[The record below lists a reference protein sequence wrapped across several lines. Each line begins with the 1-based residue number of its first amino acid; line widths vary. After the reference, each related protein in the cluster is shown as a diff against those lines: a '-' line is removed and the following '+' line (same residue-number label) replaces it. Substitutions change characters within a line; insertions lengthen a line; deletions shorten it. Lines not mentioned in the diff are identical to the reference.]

1 MSYFKTYEALSASA
15 GSGKTFALTI
25 RYLVLI
31 FKGVMPNKILAL
43 TFTRKAAA
51 EMENRI
57 IETFLGLK
65 KYSPNT
71 PNKERKFEAEKE
83 ELLNMLNLS
92 EDELIK
98 KRDDLK
104 ERLLNSD
111 IKISTFDSFFS
122 TILKSFALNFG
133 INPNYEIENNDASL
147 RQIIDKEFIKK
158 IAKNQIFLDEISSFI
173 VNTKSSSYDFLNSLN
188 ELSSEI
194 GKVKIDGLD
203 TANENLE
210 NLKKN
215 INKKIDDGLNP
226 TKSQIIKYCDDII
239 SNSSPKSSTKTALKE
254 HSSTINQAQNLK
266 NQINKSIYEIIKNDL
281 IRRETLNYRTYSKI
295 YTEHLGALWDDLRKS
310 LKEFLNEL
318 EKYKITVFFK
328 ILNLYLQ
335 VKDDINVRLNKLSF
349 NDLSTKIYEL
359 ISQKDILNMIYF
371 RLDAR
376 VEHILIDEFQDTNV
390 MQYQI
395 LFPLIEEIVSG
406 LGQSG
411 IGSFFYVGDI
421 KQSIYRFRGG
431 KKELFEKLMSDFK
444 QIERSELDRNYRSEK
459 ALVKFVNS
467 IFKKPFDGV
476 LGYKDQ
482 IPSKNYNKEERKN
495 IKILKPKNFD
505 YFDVEDDDYGYI
517 KVLSSDD
524 LLESAVSEVKNLLN
538 KGVKEENIA
547 ILCWKNDNIDVLK
560 SLLKQEKIEANG
572 IGSQNLFSIP
582 KIRAILEY
590 AKFCITNEEIYKFN
604 AEELL
609 GIEVKKLNLNLQK
622 STTQNI
628 LYLLKKL
635 GINADNANILY
646 FIEESKNYE
655 NIIEFAFNKDKKNIS
670 SSDSFGVNLLTVFS
684 SKGLQFNHVILC
696 DKFQKNRN
704 DISNFIKEYDV
715 ENSKWQIKYRV
726 KNREYLDE
734 DYKNFVQK
742 SKNLDKEE
750 DLNKLYVAF
759 TRAKNSFILV
769 KSNNL
774 NSYFGD
780 EKLLDIKDFEFGEVM
795 DYELSKNKDAKKE
808 KKSINLAKIK
818 PQKVVTRKKETI
830 PNIHSIKFGLA
841 FHYALEMSDFNIE
854 NIDIALIKSKNKFSK
869 YLKESDFEDIKNR
882 LKNLFLEKNF
892 ADIIKD
898 AEILKEQPFK
908 VKGEIKQIDLLAIK
922 NSEIYIVD
930 YKSAT
935 GFEDENKLQIL
946 GYKEAISN
954 IYKNKNVKAFI
965 FYILKDKISFL
976 EV

>member
-1 MSYFKTYEALSASA
+1 MSDFKTYEALSASA

-31 FKGVMPNKILAL
+31 FKGIMPNKILAL

-71 PNKERKFEAEKE
+71 PSKERKFEAEKE
-83 ELLNMLNLS
+83 ELLNILNLS

-133 INPNYEIENNDASL
+133 INPNYEIEKNDDSL

-173 VNTKSSSYDFLNSLN
+173 VNTKSSSYVFLNSLN

-194 GKVKIDGLD
+194 AKVKIDGLD

-215 INKKIDDGLNP
+215 INKKIVEFDHA
-226 TKSQIIKYCDDII
+226 KSQIIKYCNDII
-239 SNSSPKSSTKTALKE
+239 NNASPKGTTKTALKE
-254 HSSTINQAQNLK
+254 YNSTINQAKKLK
-266 NQINKSIYEIIKNDL
+266 NQINDIYEVIKSNL
-281 IRRETLNYRTYSKI
+281 IQKETLNYSTYSKI
-295 YTEHLGALWDDLRKS
+295 YTEHLGALWDDLRKN

-444 QIERSELDRNYRSEK
+444 QIKKSELDRNYRSEK

-467 IFKKPFDGV
+467 IFKKPFDEV

-482 IPSKNYNKEERKN
+482 IPSKSYNKEERKN
-495 IKILKPKNFD
+495 IKILKPENFD
-505 YFDVEDDDYGYI
+505 IFDVENDDYGYI
-517 KVLSSDD
+517 KALSSNDV
-524 LLESAVSEVKNLLN
+524 LESAVSEVKNLLN

-547 ILCWKNDNIDVLK
+547 ILCWKNDNIDTLK

-572 IGSQNLFSIP
+572 IGNQNLFSIP

-604 AEELL
+604 TEELL

-622 STTQNI
+622 STTQHI

-635 GINADNANILY
+635 GINADNVNILH

-655 NIIEFAFNKDKKNIS
+655 NIIEFAFNKDEKNIS
-670 SSDSFGVNLLTVFS
+670 SSDSFGVNLLTVFK

-696 DKFQKNRN
+696 DKFQKDRN

-715 ENSKWQIKYRV
+715 KNSKWQIKYRV

-734 DYKNFVQK
+734 DYKNFVET

-759 TRAKNSFILV
+759 TRAKNSFILI
-769 KSNNL
+769 KSNNS

-780 EKLLDIKDFEFGEVM
+780 NKLLDIKDFEFGEVM
-795 DYELSKNKDAKKE
+795 DYELDKNKDAKKE
-808 KKSINLAKIK
+808 EKSINLVKIK
-818 PQKVVTRKKETI
+818 PQKVVAIKKETI
-830 PNIHSIKFGLA
+830 PNIHSVKFGLA
-841 FHYALEMSDFNIE
+841 FHYALEMSDFNIK
-854 NIDIALIKSKNKFSK
+854 NLDIALTKSKNKFAK
-869 YLKESDFEDIKNR
+869 YLKENDFEDIKNR
-882 LKNLFLEKNF
+882 LKKLFLEKNF
-892 ADIIKD
+892 INIVKD

-908 VKGEIKQIDLLAIK
+908 TRGEIKQIDLLAIK

-930 YKSAT
+930 YKSAV
-935 GFEDENKLQIL
+935 GFEEENKIQVLE
-946 GYKEAISN
+946 YKEIVSN
-954 IYKNKNVKAFI
+954 FYKNKNVKAFI
-965 FYILKDKISFL
+965 FYILKDKISLL

>member
-1 MSYFKTYEALSASA
+1 MSDFKTYEALSASA

-31 FKGVMPNKILAL
+31 FKGIMPNKILAL

-71 PNKERKFEAEKE
+71 PSKERKFEAEKE
-83 ELLNMLNLS
+83 ELLNILNLS

-133 INPNYEIENNDASL
+133 INPNYEIEKNDDSL

-173 VNTKSSSYDFLNSLN
+173 VNTKSSSYVFLNSLN

-194 GKVKIDGLD
+194 AKVKIDGLD

-215 INKKIDDGLNP
+215 INKKIVEFDHA
-226 TKSQIIKYCDDII
+226 KSQIIKYCNDII
-239 SNSSPKSSTKTALKE
+239 NNASPKGTTKTALKE
-254 HSSTINQAQNLK
+254 YNSTINQAKKLK
-266 NQINKSIYEIIKNDL
+266 NQINDIYEVIKSNL
-281 IRRETLNYRTYSKI
+281 IQKETLNYSTYSKI
-295 YTEHLGALWDDLRKS
+295 YTEHLGALWDDLRKN

-444 QIERSELDRNYRSEK
+444 QIKKSELDRNYRSEK

-467 IFKKPFDGV
+467 IFKKPFDEV

-482 IPSKNYNKEERKN
+482 IPSKSYNKEERKN
-495 IKILKPKNFD
+495 IKILKPENFD
-505 YFDVEDDDYGYI
+505 IFDVENDDYGYI
-517 KVLSSDD
+517 KALSSNDV
-524 LLESAVSEVKNLLN
+524 LESAVSEVKNLLN

-547 ILCWKNDNIDVLK
+547 ILCWKNDNIDTLK

-572 IGSQNLFSIP
+572 IGNQNLFSIP

-604 AEELL
+604 TEELL

-622 STTQNI
+622 STTQHI

-635 GINADNANILY
+635 GINADNANILH

-655 NIIEFAFNKDKKNIS
+655 NIIEFAFNKDEKNIS
-670 SSDSFGVNLLTVFS
+670 SSDSFGVNLLTVFK

-696 DKFQKNRN
+696 DKFQKDRN

-715 ENSKWQIKYRV
+715 KNSKWQIKYRV

-734 DYKNFVQK
+734 DYKNFVET

-759 TRAKNSFILV
+759 TRAKNSFILI
-769 KSNNL
+769 KSNNS

-780 EKLLDIKDFEFGEVM
+780 NKLLDIKDFEFGEVM
-795 DYELSKNKDAKKE
+795 DYELDKNKDAKKE
-808 KKSINLAKIK
+808 EKSINLVKIK
-818 PQKVVTRKKETI
+818 PQKVVAIKKETI
-830 PNIHSIKFGLA
+830 PNIHSVKFGLA
-841 FHYALEMSDFNIE
+841 FHYALEMSDFNIK
-854 NIDIALIKSKNKFSK
+854 NLDIALTKSKNKFAK
-869 YLKESDFEDIKNR
+869 YLKENDFEDIKNR
-882 LKNLFLEKNF
+882 LKKLFLEKNF
-892 ADIIKD
+892 INIVKD

-908 VKGEIKQIDLLAIK
+908 TRGEIKQIDLLAIK

-930 YKSAT
+930 YKSAV
-935 GFEDENKLQIL
+935 GFEEENKIQVLE
-946 GYKEAISN
+946 YKEIVSN
-954 IYKNKNVKAFI
+954 FYKNKNVKAFI
-965 FYILKDKISFL
+965 FYILKDKISLL

>member
-1 MSYFKTYEALSASA
+1 MSDFKTYEALSASA
-15 GSGKTFALTI
+15 GSGKTFALSI

-71 PNKERKFEAEKE
+71 PSKERKFEAEKE
-83 ELLNMLNLS
+83 ELLNILNLS

-210 NLKKN
+210 NLKEN
-215 INKKIDDGLNP
+215 INKKIDDFKHI
-226 TKSQIIKYCDDII
+226 KSQIKKYCDDII
-239 SNSSPKSSTKTALKE
+239 NNASPKGSTKTALKE
-254 HSSTINQAQNLK
+254 HNSTINQAQNLK
-266 NQINKSIYEIIKNDL
+266 NQINKPIYEVVKNDL

-295 YTEHLGALWDDLRKS
+295 YTEHLGVLWDDLRKS

-444 QIERSELDRNYRSEK
+444 QIKKSELDRNYRSEK

-467 IFKKPFDGV
+467 IFKKPFDEV

-482 IPSKNYNKEERKN
+482 IPSKSYNKEERKN
-495 IKILKPKNFD
+495 IKILKPENFD
-505 YFDVEDDDYGYI
+505 IFDVENDDYGYI

-524 LLESAVSEVKNLLN
+524 VLESAVSEVKNLLN

-547 ILCWKNDNIDVLK
+547 ILCWKNDNIDTLK

-572 IGSQNLFSIP
+572 IGNQNLFSIP

-604 AEELL
+604 TEELL

-635 GINADNANILY
+635 GINADNANILH

-655 NIIEFAFNKDKKNIS
+655 NIIEFAFNKDEKNIS
-670 SSDSFGVNLLTVFS
+670 SSDSFGVNLLTVFK

-696 DKFQKNRN
+696 DKFQKDRN

-734 DYKNFVQK
+734 DYKNFIQK

-759 TRAKNSFILV
+759 TRAKNSFILI
-769 KSNNL
+769 KSNNS

-780 EKLLDIKDFEFGEVM
+780 NKLLDIKDFEFGEVM
-795 DYELSKNKDAKKE
+795 DYELDKNKDAKKE
-808 KKSINLAKIK
+808 EKSINLVKIK
-818 PQKVVTRKKETI
+818 PQKVVAIKKETI
-830 PNIHSIKFGLA
+830 PNIHSVKFGLA
-841 FHYALEMSDFNIE
+841 FHYALEMSDFNIK
-854 NIDIALIKSKNKFSK
+854 NLDIALTKSKNKFAK
-869 YLKESDFEDIKNR
+869 YLKENDFEDIKNR
-882 LKNLFLEKNF
+882 LKKLFLEKNF
-892 ADIIKD
+892 INIVKD

-908 VKGEIKQIDLLAIK
+908 TRGEIKQIDLLAIK

-930 YKSAT
+930 YKSAV
-935 GFEDENKLQIL
+935 GFEEENKIQVLE
-946 GYKEAISN
+946 YKEIVSN
-954 IYKNKNVKAFI
+954 FYKNKNVKAFI
-965 FYILKDKISFL
+965 FYILKDKISLL

>member
-1 MSYFKTYEALSASA
+1 MSDFKIYEALSASA

-71 PNKERKFEAEKE
+71 PSKERKFEAEKE
-83 ELLNMLNLS
+83 ELLNILNLS

-173 VNTKSSSYDFLNSLN
+173 VNTKSSSYVFLNSLN

-215 INKKIDDGLNP
+215 INEKEVEFKRI
-226 TKSQIIKYCDDII
+226 KSQITKYCDDII
-239 SNSSPKSSTKTALKE
+239 NNASPKGSTKTALKE
-254 HSSTINQAQNLK
+254 HNSTINQAKKLK
-266 NQINKSIYEIIKNDL
+266 NQINNIYEVIGSNL
-281 IRRETLNYRTYSKI
+281 IQKETLNYSTYSKI
-295 YTEHLGALWDDLRKS
+295 YTEHLGALWDDLRKN

-335 VKDDINVRLNKLSF
+335 VKDDINVKLNKLSF

-411 IGSFFYVGDI
+411 IGSFFYVGDM

-444 QIERSELDRNYRSEK
+444 QIKKSELDRNYRSEK

-467 IFKKPFDGV
+467 IFKKPFDEV

-482 IPSKNYNKEERKN
+482 IPTKNYNKEERKN
-495 IKILKPKNFD
+495 IKILKPENFD

-524 LLESAVSEVKNLLN
+524 VLESAVSEVKNLLN
-538 KGVKEENIA
+538 RGVKEENIA
-547 ILCWKNDNIDVLK
+547 ILCWKNDNIDTLK
-560 SLLKQEKIEANG
+560 SLLKQEKIEVNG
-572 IGSQNLFSIP
+572 IGNQNLFSIP

-604 AEELL
+604 TEELL

-622 STTQNI
+622 PTTQNI

-655 NIIEFAFNKDKKNIS
+655 NIIEFTFNKDKKNIS

-696 DKFQKNRN
+696 DKFQQNQN
-704 DISNFIKEYDV
+704 DRSNFIKEYDV
-715 ENSKWQIKYRV
+715 KTSKWQIKYKV

-734 DYKNFVQK
+734 DYKNFAQK

-759 TRAKNSFILV
+759 TRAKNSFILI
-769 KSNNL
+769 KSNNS

-780 EKLLDIKDFEFGEVM
+780 NKLLDIKDFEFGEVM
-795 DYELSKNKDAKKE
+795 DYELDKNKDAKKE
-808 KKSINLAKIK
+808 NKSINLAKIK
-818 PQKVVTRKKETI
+818 PQKVVARKKETI
-830 PNIHSIKFGLA
+830 PNIHSVKFGLA
-841 FHYALEMSDFNIE
+841 FHYALEMSDFDIE
-854 NIDIALIKSKNKFSK
+854 NIDIALIKSKNKFAK
-869 YLKESDFEDIKNR
+869 YLKENDFEDIENR

-892 ADIIKD
+892 IDIIKD

-935 GFEDENKLQIL
+935 GFEEENKAQIL
-946 GYKEAISN
+946 GYKEIISN
-954 IYKNKNVKAFI
+954 IYKDKNVKAFI

>member
-1 MSYFKTYEALSASA
+1 MSDFKTYEALSASA

-65 KYSPNT
+65 KYSPNV
-71 PNKERKFEAEKE
+71 PSKERKFEAEKG
-83 ELLNMLNLS
+83 ELLNILNLS

-104 ERLLNSD
+104 ERFLNSD

-133 INPNYEIENNDASL
+133 INPNYEIENNDDGL

-158 IAKNQIFLDEISSFI
+158 ISKNQIFLDEISSFI
-173 VNTKSSSYDFLNSLN
+173 VNTKSNSYDFLNSLN

-210 NLKKN
+210 NLKEN
-215 INKKIDDGLNP
+215 IKTKIDDFNSIKL
-226 TKSQIIKYCDDII
+226 QIAKYCDDII
-239 SNSSPKSSTKTALKE
+239 KNTSPKGSTKTALKE

-266 NQINKSIYEIIKNDL
+266 NKTDGFIYDVIKNDL
-281 IRRETLNYRTYSKI
+281 IKKETLNYRNYSKI

-444 QIERSELDRNYRSEK
+444 QIKKSELDRNYRSEK

-467 IFKKPFDGV
+467 IFKKPFDEI

-495 IKILKPKNFD
+495 IKILKPENFD
-505 YFDVEDDDYGYI
+505 YFDVENDDYGYI

-524 LLESAVSEVKNLLN
+524 VLESAVSEVKSLLN

-547 ILCWKNDNIDVLK
+547 ILCWKNDNIDTLK

-572 IGSQNLFSIP
+572 IGNQNLFSIP

-604 AEELL
+604 TEELL

-635 GINADNANILY
+635 GINADNANILH

-655 NIIEFAFNKDKKNIS
+655 NIIEFAFNKDEKNIS
-670 SSDSFGVNLLTVFS
+670 SSDSFGVNLLTVFK

-696 DKFQKNRN
+696 DKFQKDLN

-715 ENSKWQIKYRV
+715 KTSKWQIKYKV

-734 DYKNFVQK
+734 DYKNFIQK

-769 KSNNL
+769 KSNNA

-780 EKLLDIKDFEFGEVM
+780 DKLLDIKDFEFGEVM
-795 DYELSKNKDAKKE
+795 DYELDKNKDVKKE

-818 PQKVVTRKKETI
+818 PQKVVVIKKATT
-830 PNIHSIKFGLA
+830 PNIHSVKFGLA
-841 FHYALEMSDFNIE
+841 FHYTLEMSDFNIK
-854 NIDIALIKSKNKFSK
+854 NIDIALTKSKNKFAK
-869 YLKESDFEDIKNR
+869 YLKEDDFDDIKNR
-882 LKNLFLEKNF
+882 LKNLFLEKKF

-908 VKGEIKQIDLLAIK
+908 TRGEIKQIDLLAIK

-930 YKSAT
+930 YKSAV
-935 GFEDENKLQIL
+935 GFEEENKIQVLE
-946 GYKEAISN
+946 YKEIVSN
-954 IYKNKNVKAFI
+954 FYKNKNVKAFI
-965 FYILKDKISFL
+965 FYILKDKISLL

>member
-1 MSYFKTYEALSASA
+1 MSDFKTYEALSASA

-71 PNKERKFEAEKE
+71 PNKKFEAEKE
-83 ELLNMLNLS
+83 ELLNILNLS

-215 INKKIDDGLNP
+215 INKKIVEFDHA
-226 TKSQIIKYCDDII
+226 KSQITKYCDDII
-239 SNSSPKSSTKTALKE
+239 NNASPKSSTKTALKE
-254 HSSTINQAQNLK
+254 HNSTINQAQNLK
-266 NQINKSIYEIIKNDL
+266 NQINKPIYEVVKNDL

-295 YTEHLGALWDDLRKS
+295 YTEHLGVLWDDLRKS

-444 QIERSELDRNYRSEK
+444 QIKKSELDRNYRSEK

-467 IFKKPFDGV
+467 IFKKPFDEV

-482 IPSKNYNKEERKN
+482 IPFKSCNKEERKN
-495 IKILKPKNFD
+495 IKILKPENFD
-505 YFDVEDDDYGYI
+505 YFDVENDDYGYI

-524 LLESAVSEVKNLLN
+524 VLESAVSEVKNLLN

-547 ILCWKNDNIDVLK
+547 ILCWKNDNIDTLK

-572 IGSQNLFSIP
+572 IGNQNLFSIP

-604 AEELL
+604 TEELL

-635 GINADNANILY
+635 GINADNANILH

-655 NIIEFAFNKDKKNIS
+655 NIIEFAFNKDEKNIS
-670 SSDSFGVNLLTVFS
+670 SNDSFGVNLLTVFK

-696 DKFQKNRN
+696 DKFQKDRN

-715 ENSKWQIKYRV
+715 KNSKWQIKYKV

-759 TRAKNSFILV
+759 TRAKNSFILI
-769 KSNNL
+769 KSNNS

-780 EKLLDIKDFEFGEVM
+780 DKLLDIKDFEFGEVM
-795 DYELSKNKDAKKE
+795 DYELDKNKDAKKE
-808 KKSINLAKIK
+808 NKSINLAKIK

-830 PNIHSIKFGLA
+830 PNIHSVKFGLA
-841 FHYALEMSDFNIE
+841 FHYALEMSDFDIE
-854 NIDIALIKSKNKFSK
+854 NIDIALIKSKNKFAK
-869 YLKESDFEDIKNR
+869 YLEESDFDDIKNR

-898 AEILKEQPFK
+898 AEVLKEQPFK

-935 GFEDENKLQIL
+935 GFEEENKAQIL
-946 GYKEAISN
+946 GYKEIISN

>member
-1 MSYFKTYEALSASA
+1 MSDFKTYEALSASA

-71 PNKERKFEAEKE
+71 PSKERKFEAEKE
-83 ELLNMLNLS
+83 ELLNILNLS

-133 INPNYEIENNDASL
+133 INPNYEIEKNDDSL

-158 IAKNQIFLDEISSFI
+158 IAKNQIFIDEISSFI
-173 VNTKSSSYDFLNSLN
+173 VNTKSSSYVFLNSLN

-215 INKKIDDGLNP
+215 INEKEVEFKRI
-226 TKSQIIKYCDDII
+226 KSQITEYCDDII
-239 SNSSPKSSTKTALKE
+239 NNASPKGSTKTALKE
-254 HSSTINQAQNLK
+254 HNSTINQAKKLK
-266 NQINKSIYEIIKNDL
+266 NQINNIYEVIGSNL
-281 IRRETLNYRTYSKI
+281 IQKETLNYSTYSKI
-295 YTEHLGALWDDLRKS
+295 YTEHLGALWDDLRKN

-335 VKDDINVRLNKLSF
+335 VKDDINVKLNKLSF

-444 QIERSELDRNYRSEK
+444 QIKKSELNRNYRSEK

-467 IFKKPFDGV
+467 IFKKPFDEI

-495 IKILKPKNFD
+495 IKILKPENFD
-505 YFDVEDDDYGYI
+505 YFDVENDDYGYI

-524 LLESAVSEVKNLLN
+524 VLESAVSEVKNLLN

-547 ILCWKNDNIDVLK
+547 ILCWKNDNIDTLK

-572 IGSQNLFSIP
+572 IGNQNLFSIP

-604 AEELL
+604 TEELL

-628 LYLLKKL
+628 LYLLKNL

-646 FIEESKNYE
+646 SIEESKNYE

-696 DKFQKNRN
+696 DKFQQNQN
-704 DISNFIKEYDV
+704 DRSNFIKEYDV
-715 ENSKWQIKYRV
+715 KTSKWQIKYKV
-726 KNREYLDE
+726 KNRGYLDE

-742 SKNLDKEE
+742 SKNLDQEE

-759 TRAKNSFILV
+759 TRAKNSFILI
-769 KSNNL
+769 KSNNS

-780 EKLLDIKDFEFGEVM
+780 NKLLDIKDFEFGEVM
-795 DYELSKNKDAKKE
+795 DYELDKNKDAKKE
-808 KKSINLAKIK
+808 NKSINLAKIK
-818 PQKVVTRKKETI
+818 PQKVVARKKETI
-830 PNIHSIKFGLA
+830 PNIHSVKFGLA
-841 FHYALEMSDFNIE
+841 FHYALEMSDFNVK
-854 NIDIALIKSKNKFSK
+854 NIDIALIKSKNKFAK
-869 YLKESDFEDIKNR
+869 YLKENDFDDIKNR

-935 GFEDENKLQIL
+935 GFEEENKAQIL
-946 GYKEAISN
+946 GYKEIISN

>member
-1 MSYFKTYEALSASA
+1 MSDFKTYEALSASA

-266 NQINKSIYEIIKNDL
+266 NQINKSIYKIIKNDL

-467 IFKKPFDGV
+467 IFKKPFDEI

-495 IKILKPKNFD
+495 IKILKPENFD
-505 YFDVEDDDYGYI
+505 YFDVENDDYGYI

-524 LLESAVSEVKNLLN
+524 VLESAVSEVKNLLN

-547 ILCWKNDNIDVLK
+547 ILCWKNDNIDTLK
-560 SLLKQEKIEANG
+560 SLLKQEKIEVNG
-572 IGSQNLFSIP
+572 IGNQNLFSIP

-604 AEELL
+604 TEELL

-628 LYLLKKL
+628 LYLLKNL

-696 DKFQKNRN
+696 DKFQQNQN
-704 DISNFIKEYDV
+704 DRSNFIKEYDV
-715 ENSKWQIKYRV
+715 KTSKWQIKYKV

-734 DYKNFVQK
+734 DYKNFIQK
-742 SKNLDKEE
+742 SKNLYKEE

-759 TRAKNSFILV
+759 TRAKNSFILI
-769 KSNNL
+769 KSNNS

-780 EKLLDIKDFEFGEVM
+780 NKLLDIKDFEFGEVM
-795 DYELSKNKDAKKE
+795 DYELDKNKDAKKE

-818 PQKVVTRKKETI
+818 PQKVVARKKETI
-830 PNIHSIKFGLA
+830 PNIHSVKFGLA
-841 FHYALEMSDFNIE
+841 FHYALEMSDFDIE
-854 NIDIALIKSKNKFSK
+854 NIDIALTKSKNKFAK
-869 YLKESDFEDIKNR
+869 YLKEDDFDDIKNR
-882 LKNLFLEKNF
+882 LKNLFLEKKF
-892 ADIIKD
+892 VDIIKD

-930 YKSAT
+930 YKSAV
-935 GFEDENKLQIL
+935 GFEEENKIQVLE
-946 GYKEAISN
+946 YKEIVSN
-954 IYKNKNVKAFI
+954 FYKNKNVKAFI
-965 FYILKDKISFL
+965 FYILKDKISLL

>member
-1 MSYFKTYEALSASA
+1 MSDFKTYEALSASA

-71 PNKERKFEAEKE
+71 TSKERKFEAEKE
-83 ELLNMLNLS
+83 ELLNILNLS

-215 INKKIDDGLNP
+215 INKKINEFDR

-239 SNSSPKSSTKTALKE
+239 NNASPKGATKTALKE

-266 NQINKSIYEIIKNDL
+266 NQFNKSIYEVVKNDL

-295 YTEHLGALWDDLRKS
+295 YTEHLGVLWDDFRKS

-444 QIERSELDRNYRSEK
+444 QIKKSELDRNYRSEK

-467 IFKKPFDGV
+467 IFKKPFNEV

-495 IKILKPKNFD
+495 IKILKPENFD
-505 YFDVEDDDYGYI
+505 YFDVENDDYGYI

-524 LLESAVSEVKNLLN
+524 VLESAVSEVKNLLN

-547 ILCWKNDNIDVLK
+547 ILCWKNDNIDTLK

-572 IGSQNLFSIP
+572 IGNQNLFSIS

-635 GINADNANILY
+635 GINADNENILY

-655 NIIEFAFNKDKKNIS
+655 NIIEFAFNKDERNIS

-715 ENSKWQIKYRV
+715 KNSKWQIKYRV

-759 TRAKNSFILV
+759 TRAKNSFILI
-769 KSNNL
+769 KSNNS

-780 EKLLDIKDFEFGEVM
+780 EKLLDIKDFEFGEVII
-795 DYELSKNKDAKKE
+795 DDESDKNKIAKKE

-818 PQKVVTRKKETI
+818 PQKVVARKKGTI

-841 FHYALEMSDFNIE
+841 FHYALEMSDFNIK

-930 YKSAT
+930 YKSAV
-935 GFEDENKLQIL
+935 GFEEENKIQVLE
-946 GYKEAISN
+946 YKEIVSN
-954 IYKNKNVKAFI
+954 FYKNKNVKAFI
-965 FYILKDKISFL
+965 FYILKDKISLL

>member
-1 MSYFKTYEALSASA
+1 MSDFKTYEALSASA

-71 PNKERKFEAEKE
+71 PSKERKFEAEKE
-83 ELLNMLNLS
+83 ELLNILNLS

-133 INPNYEIENNDASL
+133 INPNYEIEKNDASL
-147 RQIIDKEFIKK
+147 RQIVDKEFIKK

-173 VNTKSSSYDFLNSLN
+173 VNTKSSSYVFLNSLN

-215 INKKIDDGLNP
+215 INEKEVEFNRI
-226 TKSQIIKYCDDII
+226 KSQITKYCDDII
-239 SNSSPKSSTKTALKE
+239 NNASPKGSTKTALKE
-254 HSSTINQAQNLK
+254 YNSTINQAKKLK
-266 NQINKSIYEIIKNDL
+266 NQINDIYEVIGSNL
-281 IRRETLNYRTYSKI
+281 IQKETLNYSTYSKI
-295 YTEHLGALWDDLRKS
+295 YTEDLGGLWDDLRKS

-444 QIERSELDRNYRSEK
+444 QIKKSELDRNYRSEK

-467 IFKKPFDGV
+467 IFKKPFDEI

-495 IKILKPKNFD
+495 IKILKPENFD
-505 YFDVEDDDYGYI
+505 YFDVENDDYGYI

-524 LLESAVSEVKNLLN
+524 VLESAVSEVKNLLN

-547 ILCWKNDNIDVLK
+547 ILCWKNDNIDALK

-572 IGSQNLFSIP
+572 IGNQNLFSIP

-604 AEELL
+604 TEELL

-628 LYLLKKL
+628 LYLLKNL

-655 NIIEFAFNKDKKNIS
+655 NIIEFAFNKDEKNIS
-670 SSDSFGVNLLTVFS
+670 SSDSFGVNLLTVFK

-696 DKFQKNRN
+696 DKFQKDRN

-715 ENSKWQIKYRV
+715 KISKWQIKYKV

-734 DYKNFVQK
+734 DYKNFIQK

-759 TRAKNSFILV
+759 TRAKNSFILI
-769 KSNNL
+769 KSNNS

-780 EKLLDIKDFEFGEVM
+780 NKLLDIKDFEFGEVM
-795 DYELSKNKDAKKE
+795 DYELDKNKDAKKE
-808 KKSINLAKIK
+808 EKSINLVKIK
-818 PQKVVTRKKETI
+818 PQKVVAIKKETI
-830 PNIHSIKFGLA
+830 PNIHSVKFGLA

-854 NIDIALIKSKNKFSK
+854 NIDIALIKSKNKFAK

-946 GYKEAISN
+946 GYKEIISN

>member
-1 MSYFKTYEALSASA
+1 MSDFKTYEALSASA

-71 PNKERKFEAEKE
+71 PNKKFEAEKE
-83 ELLNMLNLS
+83 ELLNILNLS

-104 ERLLNSD
+104 ERLLSSD

-203 TANENLE
+203 TVNENLE

-215 INKKIDDGLNP
+215 INKKIVEFDH

-239 SNSSPKSSTKTALKE
+239 NNTSPKGSTKTALKE
-254 HSSTINQAQNLK
+254 HSSTINQAKKLK
-266 NQINKSIYEIIKNDL
+266 NQINNIYEVIGSNL
-281 IRRETLNYRTYSKI
+281 IQKETLNYRTYSKI

-335 VKDDINVRLNKLSF
+335 VKDDINVKLNKLSF

-444 QIERSELDRNYRSEK
+444 QIKKSELDRNYRSEK

-467 IFKKPFDGV
+467 IFKKPFDEV

-495 IKILKPKNFD
+495 IKILKPENFN
-505 YFDVEDDDYGYI
+505 YFDVENDDYGYI

-524 LLESAVSEVKNLLN
+524 VLESAVSEVKNLLK

-547 ILCWKNDNIDVLK
+547 VLCWKNDNIDVLK
-560 SLLKQEKIEANG
+560 SLLKQENIEANG

-635 GINADNANILY
+635 GINADNENILY

-655 NIIEFAFNKDKKNIS
+655 NIIEFAFNKDERNIS

-715 ENSKWQIKYRV
+715 KNSKWQIKYRV

-759 TRAKNSFILV
+759 TRAKNSFILI
-769 KSNNL
+769 KSNNS

-780 EKLLDIKDFEFGEVM
+780 EKLLDIKDFEFGEVI
-795 DYELSKNKDAKKE
+795 DYGLDKNKDDKKE

-818 PQKVVTRKKETI
+818 PQKVVARKKETI
-830 PNIHSIKFGLA
+830 PNIHSVKFGLA
-841 FHYALEMSDFNIE
+841 FHYALEMSDFNIK
-854 NIDIALIKSKNKFSK
+854 NIDIALTKSKNKFAK
-869 YLKESDFEDIKNR
+869 YLKEDDFDDIKNR
-882 LKNLFLEKNF
+882 LKNLFLEKKF
-892 ADIIKD
+892 VDIIKD

-922 NSEIYIVD
+922 NNEIYIVD
-930 YKSAT
+930 YKSAV
-935 GFEDENKLQIL
+935 GFEEENKIQVLE
-946 GYKEAISN
+946 YKEIVSN
-954 IYKNKNVKAFI
+954 FYKNKNVKAFI
-965 FYILKDKISFL
+965 FYILKDKISLL

>member
-1 MSYFKTYEALSASA
+1 MSDFKTYEALSASA

-266 NQINKSIYEIIKNDL
+266 NQINKSIYKIIKNDL

-818 PQKVVTRKKETI
+818 PQKVVARKKETI
-830 PNIHSIKFGLA
+830 PNIHSVKFGLA
-841 FHYALEMSDFNIE
+841 FHYALEMSDFNIK
-854 NIDIALIKSKNKFSK
+854 NIDIALTKSKNKFAK
-869 YLKESDFEDIKNR
+869 YLKENDFEDIKNR
-882 LKNLFLEKNF
+882 LKKLFLEKNF
-892 ADIIKD
+892 INIVKD

-908 VKGEIKQIDLLAIK
+908 TRGEIKQIDLLTIK

-930 YKSAT
+930 YKSAV
-935 GFEDENKLQIL
+935 GFEEENKIQVLE
-946 GYKEAISN
+946 YKEIVSN
-954 IYKNKNVKAFI
+954 FYKNKNVKAFI
-965 FYILKDKISFL
+965 FYILKDKISLL

>member
-1 MSYFKTYEALSASA
+1 MSDFKIYEALSASA

-71 PNKERKFEAEKE
+71 PSKERKFEAEKE
-83 ELLNMLNLS
+83 ELLNILNLS

-133 INPNYEIENNDASL
+133 INPNYEIEKNDDSL

-173 VNTKSSSYDFLNSLN
+173 VNTKSSSYVFLNSLN

-215 INKKIDDGLNP
+215 INEKEVEFKRI
-226 TKSQIIKYCDDII
+226 KSQITEYCDDII
-239 SNSSPKSSTKTALKE
+239 NNASPKGSTKTALKE
-254 HSSTINQAQNLK
+254 HSSTINQAKKLK
-266 NQINKSIYEIIKNDL
+266 NQINNIYEVIGSNL
-281 IRRETLNYRTYSKI
+281 IQKESLNYSTYSKI
-295 YTEHLGALWDDLRKS
+295 YTEHLGALWDDLRKN

-335 VKDDINVRLNKLSF
+335 VKDDTNVRLNKLSF

-444 QIERSELDRNYRSEK
+444 QIKKSELDRNYRSEK

-467 IFKKPFDGV
+467 IFKKPFDEV

-495 IKILKPKNFD
+495 IKILKPENFD
-505 YFDVEDDDYGYI
+505 YFDVENDDYGYI

-524 LLESAVSEVKNLLN
+524 VLESAVIEVKNLLN

-547 ILCWKNDNIDVLK
+547 ILCWKNDHINILK

-572 IGSQNLFSIP
+572 IGNQNLFSIP

-604 AEELL
+604 TEELL

-670 SSDSFGVNLLTVFS
+670 SSDNFGVNLLTVFK

-696 DKFQKNRN
+696 DKFQQNQN
-704 DISNFIKEYDV
+704 DRSNFIKEYDV
-715 ENSKWQIKYRV
+715 KTSKWQIKYKV

-759 TRAKNSFILV
+759 TRAKNSFILI
-769 KSNNL
+769 KSNNS

-780 EKLLDIKDFEFGEVM
+780 NKLLDIKDFEFGEVM
-795 DYELSKNKDAKKE
+795 DYELDKNKDAKKE

-818 PQKVVTRKKETI
+818 PQKVVARKKETI
-830 PNIHSIKFGLA
+830 PNIHSVKFGLA
-841 FHYALEMSDFNIE
+841 FHYALEMSDFDIE
-854 NIDIALIKSKNKFSK
+854 NIDIALTKSKNKFAK
-869 YLKESDFEDIKNR
+869 YLKEDDFDDIKNR
-882 LKNLFLEKNF
+882 LKNLFLEKKF
-892 ADIIKD
+892 VDIIKD

-930 YKSAT
+930 YKSAV
-935 GFEDENKLQIL
+935 GFEEENKIQVLE
-946 GYKEAISN
+946 YKEIVSN
-954 IYKNKNVKAFI
+954 FYKNKNVKAFI
-965 FYILKDKISFL
+965 FYILKDKISLL

>member
-1 MSYFKTYEALSASA
+1 MSDFKTYEALSASA

-71 PNKERKFEAEKE
+71 PSKERKFEAEKE
-83 ELLNMLNLS
+83 ELLNILNLS

-98 KRDDLK
+98 KRDHLK

-133 INPNYEIENNDASL
+133 INPNYEIEKNDDSL

-215 INKKIDDGLNP
+215 INKKIVEFDHA
-226 TKSQIIKYCDDII
+226 KSQIIKYCNDII
-239 SNSSPKSSTKTALKE
+239 NNTSPKGSTKTALKE

-266 NQINKSIYEIIKNDL
+266 NQINKSIYEVVKNDL

-295 YTEHLGALWDDLRKS
+295 YTDYLDVLWDDLRKS

-335 VKDDINVRLNKLSF
+335 VKDDINVKLNKLSF

-444 QIERSELDRNYRSEK
+444 QIKKSELDRNYRSEK

-467 IFKKPFDGV
+467 IFKKPFDEV

-482 IPSKNYNKEERKN
+482 IPSKSYNEEERKN
-495 IKILKPKNFD
+495 IKILKPENFD
-505 YFDVEDDDYGYI
+505 YFDVENDDYGYI

-524 LLESAVSEVKNLLN
+524 VLESAVSEVKNLLN

-547 ILCWKNDNIDVLK
+547 ILCWKNDNIDTLK
-560 SLLKQEKIEANG
+560 SLLKQEKIEVNG
-572 IGSQNLFSIP
+572 IGNQNLFSIP

-604 AEELL
+604 TEELL

-635 GINADNANILY
+635 GINADNANILH

-655 NIIEFAFNKDKKNIS
+655 NIIEFAFNKDEKNIS
-670 SSDSFGVNLLTVFS
+670 SSDSLGVNLLTVFK

-696 DKFQKNRN
+696 DKFQKDRN

-715 ENSKWQIKYRV
+715 ENSKWQIKYKV
-726 KNREYLDE
+726 KNRGYLDE

-742 SKNLDKEE
+742 SKNLDQEE

-759 TRAKNSFILV
+759 TRAKNSFILI
-769 KSNNL
+769 KSNNS

-780 EKLLDIKDFEFGEVM
+780 NKLLDIKDFEFGEVM
-795 DYELSKNKDAKKE
+795 DYELDKNKDAKKE
-808 KKSINLAKIK
+808 NKSINLAKIK
-818 PQKVVTRKKETI
+818 PQKVVARKKETI
-830 PNIHSIKFGLA
+830 PNIHSVKFGLA
-841 FHYALEMSDFNIE
+841 FHYALEMSDFNVK
-854 NIDIALIKSKNKFSK
+854 NIDIALIKSKNKFAK
-869 YLKESDFEDIKNR
+869 YLKENDFDDIKNR

-892 ADIIKD
+892 IDIIKD

-935 GFEDENKLQIL
+935 GFEEENKAQIL
-946 GYKEAISN
+946 GYKEIISN
-954 IYKNKNVKAFI
+954 IYKDKNVKAFI

>member
-1 MSYFKTYEALSASA
+1 MSDFKIYEALSASA

-71 PNKERKFEAEKE
+71 PSKERKFEAEKE
-83 ELLNMLNLS
+83 ELLNILNLS

-133 INPNYEIENNDASL
+133 INPNYEIEKNDDSL

-173 VNTKSSSYDFLNSLN
+173 VNTKSSSYVFLNSLN

-215 INKKIDDGLNP
+215 INEKEVEFKRI
-226 TKSQIIKYCDDII
+226 KSQITEYCDDII
-239 SNSSPKSSTKTALKE
+239 NNASPKGSTKTALKE
-254 HSSTINQAQNLK
+254 HSSTINQAKKLK
-266 NQINKSIYEIIKNDL
+266 NQINNIYEVIGSNL
-281 IRRETLNYRTYSKI
+281 IQKESLNYSTYSKI
-295 YTEHLGALWDDLRKS
+295 YTEHLGALWDDLRKN

-335 VKDDINVRLNKLSF
+335 VKDDTNVRLNKLSF

-444 QIERSELDRNYRSEK
+444 QIKKSELDRNYRSEK

-467 IFKKPFDGV
+467 IFKKPFDEV

-495 IKILKPKNFD
+495 IKILKPENFD
-505 YFDVEDDDYGYI
+505 YFDVENDDYGYI

-524 LLESAVSEVKNLLN
+524 VLESAVIEVKNLLN

-547 ILCWKNDNIDVLK
+547 ILCWKNDNIDTLK

-572 IGSQNLFSIP
+572 IGNQNLFSIP

-604 AEELL
+604 TEELL

-696 DKFQKNRN
+696 DKFQQNQN
-704 DISNFIKEYDV
+704 DRSNFIKEYDV
-715 ENSKWQIKYRV
+715 KTSKWQIKYKV

-759 TRAKNSFILV
+759 TRAKNSFILI
-769 KSNNL
+769 KSNNS

-780 EKLLDIKDFEFGEVM
+780 NKLLDIKDFEFGEVM
-795 DYELSKNKDAKKE
+795 DYELDKNKDAKKE

-818 PQKVVTRKKETI
+818 PQKVVARKKETI
-830 PNIHSIKFGLA
+830 PNIHSVKFGLA
-841 FHYALEMSDFNIE
+841 FHYALEMSDFNIG
-854 NIDIALIKSKNKFSK
+854 NIDIALTKSKNKFAK
-869 YLKESDFEDIKNR
+869 YLKEDDFDDIKNR
-882 LKNLFLEKNF
+882 LKNLFLEKKF
-892 ADIIKD
+892 VDIIKD
-898 AEILKEQPFK
+898 AEVLKEQPFK

-930 YKSAT
+930 YKSAV
-935 GFEDENKLQIL
+935 GFEEENKAQIL
-946 GYKEAISN
+946 GYKEIISN
-954 IYKNKNVKAFI
+954 IYKDKNVKAFI

>member
-1 MSYFKTYEALSASA
+1 MSDFKIYEALSASA

-71 PNKERKFEAEKE
+71 PSKERKFEAEKE
-83 ELLNMLNLS
+83 ELLNILNLS

-133 INPNYEIENNDASL
+133 INPNYEIEKNDDSL

-173 VNTKSSSYDFLNSLN
+173 VNTKSSSYVFLNSLN

-215 INKKIDDGLNP
+215 INEKEVEFKRI
-226 TKSQIIKYCDDII
+226 KSQITEYCDDII
-239 SNSSPKSSTKTALKE
+239 NNASPKGSTKTALKE
-254 HSSTINQAQNLK
+254 HSSTINQAKKLK
-266 NQINKSIYEIIKNDL
+266 NQINNIYEVIGSNL
-281 IRRETLNYRTYSKI
+281 IQKESLNYSTYSKI
-295 YTEHLGALWDDLRKS
+295 YTEHLGALWDDLRKN

-444 QIERSELDRNYRSEK
+444 QIKKSELDRNYRSEK

-467 IFKKPFDGV
+467 IFKKPFDEV

-495 IKILKPKNFD
+495 IKILKPENFD
-505 YFDVEDDDYGYI
+505 YFDVENDDYGYI

-524 LLESAVSEVKNLLN
+524 VLESAVIEVKNLLN

-547 ILCWKNDNIDVLK
+547 ILCWKNDNIDTLK

-572 IGSQNLFSIP
+572 IGNQNLFSIP

-604 AEELL
+604 TEELL

-670 SSDSFGVNLLTVFS
+670 SSDNFGVNLLTVFK

-696 DKFQKNRN
+696 DKFQQNQN
-704 DISNFIKEYDV
+704 DRSNFIKEYDV
-715 ENSKWQIKYRV
+715 KTSKWQIKYKV

-759 TRAKNSFILV
+759 TRAKNSFILI
-769 KSNNL
+769 KSNNS

-780 EKLLDIKDFEFGEVM
+780 NKLLDIKDFEFGEVM
-795 DYELSKNKDAKKE
+795 DYELDKNKDAKKE

-818 PQKVVTRKKETI
+818 PQKVVARKKETI
-830 PNIHSIKFGLA
+830 PNIHSVKFGLA
-841 FHYALEMSDFNIE
+841 FHYALEMSDFDIE
-854 NIDIALIKSKNKFSK
+854 NIDIALTKSKNKFAK
-869 YLKESDFEDIKNR
+869 YLKEDDFDDIKNR
-882 LKNLFLEKNF
+882 LKNLFLEKKF
-892 ADIIKD
+892 VDIIKD

-930 YKSAT
+930 YKSAV
-935 GFEDENKLQIL
+935 GFEEENKIQVLE
-946 GYKEAISN
+946 YKEIVSN
-954 IYKNKNVKAFI
+954 FYKNKNVKAFI
-965 FYILKDKISFL
+965 FYILKDKISLL

>member
-1 MSYFKTYEALSASA
+1 MSDFKTYEALSASA

-71 PNKERKFEAEKE
+71 PSKERKFEAEKE
-83 ELLNMLNLS
+83 ELLNILNLS

-133 INPNYEIENNDASL
+133 INPNYEIEKNDASL
-147 RQIIDKEFIKK
+147 RQIVDKEFIKK

-173 VNTKSSSYDFLNSLN
+173 VNTKSSSYVFLNSLN

-215 INKKIDDGLNP
+215 INEKEVEFNRI
-226 TKSQIIKYCDDII
+226 KSQITKYCDDII
-239 SNSSPKSSTKTALKE
+239 NNASPKGSTKTALKE
-254 HSSTINQAQNLK
+254 YNSTINQAKKLK
-266 NQINKSIYEIIKNDL
+266 NQINDIYEVIGSNL
-281 IRRETLNYRTYSKI
+281 IQKETLNYSTYSKI
-295 YTEHLGALWDDLRKS
+295 YTEDLGGLWDDLRKS

-444 QIERSELDRNYRSEK
+444 QIKKSELDRNYRSEK

-467 IFKKPFDGV
+467 IFKKPFDEI

-495 IKILKPKNFD
+495 VKILKPESFD
-505 YFDVEDDDYGYI
+505 YFDVENDDYGYI
-517 KVLSSDD
+517 KVLSSNDV
-524 LLESAVSEVKNLLN
+524 LESAVSEVKNLLN

-572 IGSQNLFSIP
+572 IGNQNLFSIP

-604 AEELL
+604 TEELL

-628 LYLLKKL
+628 LYLLKEL
-635 GINADNANILY
+635 GINADNVNILH

-696 DKFQKNRN
+696 DKFQQNQN
-704 DISNFIKEYDV
+704 DRSNFIKEYDV
-715 ENSKWQIKYRV
+715 ENSKWQIKYKV

-734 DYKNFVQK
+734 DYKNFIQK

-759 TRAKNSFILV
+759 TRAKNSFILI
-769 KSNNL
+769 KSNNS

-780 EKLLDIKDFEFGEVM
+780 NKLLDIKDFEFGEVM
-795 DYELSKNKDAKKE
+795 DYELDKNKDAKKE
-808 KKSINLAKIK
+808 EKSINLVKIK
-818 PQKVVTRKKETI
+818 PQKVVAIKKETI
-830 PNIHSIKFGLA
+830 PNIHSVKFGLA
-841 FHYALEMSDFNIE
+841 FHYALEMSDFNIK
-854 NIDIALIKSKNKFSK
+854 NLDIALTKSKNKFAK
-869 YLKESDFEDIKNR
+869 YLKEDDFDDIKSR
-882 LKNLFLEKNF
+882 LKNLFLEKKF

-908 VKGEIKQIDLLAIK
+908 TRGEIKQIDLLAIK

-930 YKSAT
+930 YKSAV
-935 GFEDENKLQIL
+935 GFEEENKIQVLE
-946 GYKEAISN
+946 YKEIVSN
-954 IYKNKNVKAFI
+954 FYKNKNVKAFI
-965 FYILKDKISFL
+965 FYILKDKISLL

>member
-1 MSYFKTYEALSASA
+1 MSDFKIYEALSASA

-65 KYSPNT
+65 KYSPNV
-71 PNKERKFEAEKE
+71 PSNERKFEAEKE
-83 ELLNMLNLS
+83 ELLNILDLS

-98 KRDDLK
+98 KRDHLK
-104 ERLLNSD
+104 ERFLNSD

-147 RQIIDKEFIKK
+147 RQIIDKEFVKK
-158 IAKNQIFLDEISSFI
+158 ISKNQIFLDEISSFI
-173 VNTKSSSYDFLNSLN
+173 VNTKSNSYDFLNSLN

-215 INKKIDDGLNP
+215 INKKIDDEFNP

-239 SNSSPKSSTKTALKE
+239 NNTSPKSSTKTALKE

-841 FHYALEMSDFNIE
+841 FHYALEMSDFNIG
-854 NIDIALIKSKNKFSK
+854 NIDIALTKSKNKFAK
-869 YLKESDFEDIKNR
+869 YLKEDDFDDIKSR
-882 LKNLFLEKNF
+882 LKNLFLEKKF

-908 VKGEIKQIDLLAIK
+908 TRGEIKQIDLLAIK

-930 YKSAT
+930 YKSAV
-935 GFEDENKLQIL
+935 GFEEENKIQVLE
-946 GYKEAISN
+946 YKEIVSN
-954 IYKNKNVKAFI
+954 FYKNKNVKAFI
-965 FYILKDKISFL
+965 FYILKDKISLL

>member
-1 MSYFKTYEALSASA
+1 MSDFKIYEALSASA

-65 KYSPNT
+65 KYSPNV
-71 PNKERKFEAEKE
+71 PSKERKFEAEKG
-83 ELLNMLNLS
+83 ELLNILNLS

-104 ERLLNSD
+104 ERFLNSD

-133 INPNYEIENNDASL
+133 INPNYEIENNDDGL

-158 IAKNQIFLDEISSFI
+158 ISKNQIFLDEISSFI
-173 VNTKSSSYDFLNSLN
+173 VNTKSNSYDFLNSLN

-210 NLKKN
+210 NLKEN
-215 INKKIDDGLNP
+215 IKTKIDDFNSIKL
-226 TKSQIIKYCDDII
+226 QIAKYCDDII
-239 SNSSPKSSTKTALKE
+239 KNTSPKGSTKTALKE

-266 NQINKSIYEIIKNDL
+266 NKTDGFIYDVIKNDL
-281 IRRETLNYRTYSKI
+281 IKKETLNYRNYSKI
-295 YTEHLGALWDDLRKS
+295 YTEHLGALWDDLRKN

-444 QIERSELDRNYRSEK
+444 QIKKSELDRNYRSEK

-467 IFKKPFDGV
+467 IFKKPFDEV

-482 IPSKNYNKEERKN
+482 IPSKSYNKEERKN
-495 IKILKPKNFD
+495 IKILKPENFD
-505 YFDVEDDDYGYI
+505 IFDVENDDYGYI

-524 LLESAVSEVKNLLN
+524 VLESAVSEVKNLLN

-547 ILCWKNDNIDVLK
+547 ILCWKNDNIDTLK

-572 IGSQNLFSIP
+572 IGNQNLFSIP

-604 AEELL
+604 TEELL

-635 GINADNANILY
+635 GINADNANILH

-655 NIIEFAFNKDKKNIS
+655 NIIEFAFNKDEKNIS
-670 SSDSFGVNLLTVFS
+670 SSDSFGVNLLTVFK

-696 DKFQKNRN
+696 DKFQKDRN

-715 ENSKWQIKYRV
+715 KTSKWQIKYKV

-734 DYKNFVQK
+734 DYKNFIQK

-769 KSNNL
+769 KSNNA

-780 EKLLDIKDFEFGEVM
+780 DKLLDIKDFEFGEVI
-795 DYELSKNKDAKKE
+795 DYGLDKNKDDKKE

-818 PQKVVTRKKETI
+818 LQKVVARKKETI
-830 PNIHSIKFGLA
+830 PNIHSVKFGLA
-841 FHYALEMSDFNIE
+841 FHYALEMSDFNIG
-854 NIDIALIKSKNKFSK
+854 NIDIALTKSKNKFVK
-869 YLKESDFEDIKNR
+869 YLKEDDFDDIKNR

-892 ADIIKD
+892 VDIIKD

-930 YKSAT
+930 YKSAV
-935 GFEDENKLQIL
+935 GFEEENKIQVLE
-946 GYKEAISN
+946 YKEIVSN
-954 IYKNKNVKAFI
+954 FYKNKNVKAFI
-965 FYILKDKISFL
+965 FYILKDKISLL

>member
-1 MSYFKTYEALSASA
+1 MSDFKTYEALSASA

-71 PNKERKFEAEKE
+71 PSKERKFEAEKE
-83 ELLNMLNLS
+83 ELLNILNLS

-173 VNTKSSSYDFLNSLN
+173 VNTKSNSYVFLNSLN

-203 TANENLE
+203 TVNENLE

-215 INKKIDDGLNP
+215 INEKEVEFKRI
-226 TKSQIIKYCDDII
+226 KSQITEYCDDII
-239 SNSSPKSSTKTALKE
+239 NNTSPKGSTKTALKE
-254 HSSTINQAQNLK
+254 HSSTINQAKKLK
-266 NQINKSIYEIIKNDL
+266 NQINNIYEVIGSNL
-281 IRRETLNYRTYSKI
+281 IQKETLNYSTYSKI
-295 YTEHLGALWDDLRKS
+295 YTEHLGVLWDDLRKS

-335 VKDDINVRLNKLSF
+335 VKDDINVKLNKLSF

-444 QIERSELDRNYRSEK
+444 QIKKSELDRNYRSEK

-467 IFKKPFDGV
+467 IFKKPFDEV

-495 IKILKPKNFD
+495 IKILKPENFD
-505 YFDVEDDDYGYI
+505 YFDVENDDYGYI

-524 LLESAVSEVKNLLN
+524 VLESAVSEVKNLLN

-547 ILCWKNDNIDVLK
+547 ILCWKNDNIDTLK

-572 IGSQNLFSIP
+572 IGNQNLFSIS
-582 KIRAILEY
+582 KIRAVLEY

-604 AEELL
+604 TEELL

-635 GINADNANILY
+635 GINADNANILH

-655 NIIEFAFNKDKKNIS
+655 NIIEFAFNKDEKNIS
-670 SSDSFGVNLLTVFS
+670 SSDSFGVNLLTVFK

-696 DKFQKNRN
+696 DKFQKDRN

-715 ENSKWQIKYRV
+715 KTSKWQIKYKV

-734 DYKNFVQK
+734 DYKNFIQK

-769 KSNNL
+769 KSNNA

-780 EKLLDIKDFEFGEVM
+780 DKLLDIKDFEFGEVI
-795 DYELSKNKDAKKE
+795 DYGLDKNKDDKKE

-818 PQKVVTRKKETI
+818 PQKVVARKKETI
-830 PNIHSIKFGLA
+830 PNIHSVKFGLA
-841 FHYALEMSDFNIE
+841 FHYALEMSDFNIK
-854 NIDIALIKSKNKFSK
+854 NIDIALTKSKNKFAK
-869 YLKESDFEDIKNR
+869 YLKEDDFDDIKNR
-882 LKNLFLEKNF
+882 LKNLFLEKKF

-908 VKGEIKQIDLLAIK
+908 TRGEIKQIDLLAIK

-935 GFEDENKLQIL
+935 GFEEENKAQIL
-946 GYKEAISN
+946 GYKEIISN
-954 IYKNKNVKAFI
+954 IYKDKNVKAFI

>member
-1 MSYFKTYEALSASA
+1 MSDFKTYEALSASA

-71 PNKERKFEAEKE
+71 PSKDRKFEAEKE
-83 ELLNMLNLS
+83 ELLNILNLS

-173 VNTKSSSYDFLNSLN
+173 VNTKSSSYVFLNSLN

-215 INKKIDDGLNP
+215 INEKEVEFKRI
-226 TKSQIIKYCDDII
+226 KSQITEYCDDII
-239 SNSSPKSSTKTALKE
+239 NNASPKGSTKTALKE
-254 HSSTINQAQNLK
+254 HSSTINQAKKLK
-266 NQINKSIYEIIKNDL
+266 NQINNIYEVIGSNL
-281 IRRETLNYRTYSKI
+281 IQKESLNYSTYSKI
-295 YTEHLGALWDDLRKS
+295 YTEHLGALWDDLRKN

-335 VKDDINVRLNKLSF
+335 VKDDTNVRLNKLSF

-444 QIERSELDRNYRSEK
+444 QIKKSELDRNYRSEK
-459 ALVKFVNS
+459 ALVKFVNI
-467 IFKKPFDGV
+467 IFKKPFDEI
-476 LGYKDQ
+476 LDYKDQ

-495 IKILKPKNFD
+495 IKILKPENFD

-524 LLESAVSEVKNLLN
+524 VLESAVSEVKNLLN

-547 ILCWKNDNIDVLK
+547 ILCWKNKHIDILK

-622 STTQNI
+622 STIENV
-628 LYLLKKL
+628 LYLLKNL
-635 GINADNANILY
+635 GINIDNANILY

-655 NIIEFAFNKDKKNIS
+655 NIIEFAFNKDEKNIS
-670 SSDSFGVNLLTVFS
+670 SSNSFGVNLLTVFS

-696 DKFQKNRN
+696 DKFQKDLN

-715 ENSKWQIKYRV
+715 KTSKWQIKYKV

-734 DYKNFVQK
+734 DYKNFIQK

-769 KSNNL
+769 KSNNA

-780 EKLLDIKDFEFGEVM
+780 DKLLDIKDFEFGEVM
-795 DYELSKNKDAKKE
+795 DYGLDKNKAIAKE
-808 KKSINLAKIK
+808 EKSINLAKIK
-818 PQKVVTRKKETI
+818 PQEVIVRKKETI
-830 PNIHSIKFGLA
+830 PNIYSVKFGLA
-841 FHYALEMSDFNIE
+841 FHYALEMSDFNIG
-854 NIDIALIKSKNKFSK
+854 NIDIALTKSKNKFAK
-869 YLKESDFEDIKNR
+869 YLKEDDFDDIKSR
-882 LKNLFLEKNF
+882 LKNLFLEKKF

-908 VKGEIKQIDLLAIK
+908 TRGEIKQIDLLAIK

-930 YKSAT
+930 YKSAV
-935 GFEDENKLQIL
+935 GFEEENKIQVLE
-946 GYKEAISN
+946 YKEIVSN
-954 IYKNKNVKAFI
+954 FYKNKNVKAFI
-965 FYILKDKISFL
+965 FYILKDKISLL

>member
-1 MSYFKTYEALSASA
+1 MSDFKTYEALSASA

-31 FKGVMPNKILAL
+31 FKGIMPNKILAL

-71 PNKERKFEAEKE
+71 PSKERKFEAEKE
-83 ELLNMLNLS
+83 ELLNILNLS

-133 INPNYEIENNDASL
+133 INPNYEIEKNDDSL

-173 VNTKSSSYDFLNSLN
+173 VNTKSSSYVFLNSLN

-194 GKVKIDGLD
+194 AKVKIDGLD

-215 INKKIDDGLNP
+215 INKKIVEFDHA
-226 TKSQIIKYCDDII
+226 KSQIIKYCNDII
-239 SNSSPKSSTKTALKE
+239 NNASPKGTTKTALKE
-254 HSSTINQAQNLK
+254 YNSTINQAKKLK
-266 NQINKSIYEIIKNDL
+266 NQINDIYEVIKSNL
-281 IRRETLNYRTYSKI
+281 IQKEILNYSTYSKI
-295 YTEHLGALWDDLRKS
+295 YTEHLGALWDDLRKN

-444 QIERSELDRNYRSEK
+444 QIKKSELDRNYRSEK

-467 IFKKPFDGV
+467 IFKKPFDEV

-482 IPSKNYNKEERKN
+482 IPSKSYNKEERKN
-495 IKILKPKNFD
+495 IKILKPENFD
-505 YFDVEDDDYGYI
+505 IFDVENDDYGYI
-517 KVLSSDD
+517 KALSSNDV
-524 LLESAVSEVKNLLN
+524 LESAVSEVKNLLN

-547 ILCWKNDNIDVLK
+547 ILCWKNDNIDTLK

-572 IGSQNLFSIP
+572 IGNQNLFSIP

-604 AEELL
+604 TEELL

-622 STTQNI
+622 STTQHI

-635 GINADNANILY
+635 GINADNANILH

-655 NIIEFAFNKDKKNIS
+655 NIIEFAFNKDEKNIS
-670 SSDSFGVNLLTVFS
+670 SSDSFGVNLLTVFK

-696 DKFQKNRN
+696 DKFQKDRN

-715 ENSKWQIKYRV
+715 KNSKWQIKYRV

-734 DYKNFVQK
+734 DYKNFVET

-759 TRAKNSFILV
+759 TRAKNSFILI
-769 KSNNL
+769 KSNNS

-780 EKLLDIKDFEFGEVM
+780 NKLLDIKDFEFGEVM
-795 DYELSKNKDAKKE
+795 DYELDKNKDAKKE
-808 KKSINLAKIK
+808 EKSINLVKIK
-818 PQKVVTRKKETI
+818 PQKVVAIKKETI
-830 PNIHSIKFGLA
+830 PNIHSVKFGLA
-841 FHYALEMSDFNIE
+841 FHYALEMSDFNIK
-854 NIDIALIKSKNKFSK
+854 NLDIALTKSKNKFAK
-869 YLKESDFEDIKNR
+869 YLKENDFEDIKNR
-882 LKNLFLEKNF
+882 LKKLFLEKNF
-892 ADIIKD
+892 INIVKD

-908 VKGEIKQIDLLAIK
+908 TRGEIKQIDLLAIK

-930 YKSAT
+930 YKSAV
-935 GFEDENKLQIL
+935 GFEEENKIQVLE
-946 GYKEAISN
+946 YKEIVSN
-954 IYKNKNVKAFI
+954 FYKNKNVKAFI
-965 FYILKDKISFL
+965 FYILKDKISLL

>member
-1 MSYFKTYEALSASA
+1 MSDFKTYEALSASA

-71 PNKERKFEAEKE
+71 PSKERKFEAEKE
-83 ELLNMLNLS
+83 ELLNILNLS

-133 INPNYEIENNDASL
+133 INPNYEIEKNDDSL

-173 VNTKSSSYDFLNSLN
+173 VNTKSSSYVFLNSLN

-194 GKVKIDGLD
+194 AKVKIDGLD

-215 INKKIDDGLNP
+215 INKKIVEFDHA
-226 TKSQIIKYCDDII
+226 KSQIIKYCNDII
-239 SNSSPKSSTKTALKE
+239 NNASPKGTTKTALKE
-254 HSSTINQAQNLK
+254 YNSTINQAKKLK
-266 NQINKSIYEIIKNDL
+266 NQINDIYEVIKSNL
-281 IRRETLNYRTYSKI
+281 IQKETLNYSTYSKI
-295 YTEHLGALWDDLRKS
+295 YTEHLGALWDDLRKN

-444 QIERSELDRNYRSEK
+444 QIKKSELDRNYRSEK

-467 IFKKPFDGV
+467 IFKKPFDEV

-482 IPSKNYNKEERKN
+482 IPSKSYNKEERKN
-495 IKILKPKNFD
+495 IKILKPENFD
-505 YFDVEDDDYGYI
+505 IFDVENDDYGYI
-517 KVLSSDD
+517 KALSSNDV
-524 LLESAVSEVKNLLN
+524 LESAVSEVKNLLN

-547 ILCWKNDNIDVLK
+547 ILCWKNDNIDTLK

-572 IGSQNLFSIP
+572 IGNQNLFSIP

-604 AEELL
+604 TEELL

-622 STTQNI
+622 STTQHI

-635 GINADNANILY
+635 GINADNANILH

-655 NIIEFAFNKDKKNIS
+655 NIIEFAFNKDEKNIS
-670 SSDSFGVNLLTVFS
+670 SSDSFGVNLLTVFK

-696 DKFQKNRN
+696 DKFQKDRN

-715 ENSKWQIKYRV
+715 KNSKWQIKYRV

-734 DYKNFVQK
+734 DYKNFVET

-759 TRAKNSFILV
+759 TRAKNSFILI
-769 KSNNL
+769 KSNNS

-780 EKLLDIKDFEFGEVM
+780 NKLLDIKDFEFGEVM
-795 DYELSKNKDAKKE
+795 DYELDKNKDAKKE
-808 KKSINLAKIK
+808 EKSINLVKIK
-818 PQKVVTRKKETI
+818 PQKVVAIKKETI
-830 PNIHSIKFGLA
+830 PNIHSVKFGLA
-841 FHYALEMSDFNIE
+841 FHYALEMSDFNIK
-854 NIDIALIKSKNKFSK
+854 NLDIALTKSKNKFAK
-869 YLKESDFEDIKNR
+869 YLKENDFEDIKNR
-882 LKNLFLEKNF
+882 LKKLFLEKNF
-892 ADIIKD
+892 INIVKD

-908 VKGEIKQIDLLAIK
+908 TRGEIKQIDLLAIK

-930 YKSAT
+930 YKSAV
-935 GFEDENKLQIL
+935 GFEEENKIQVLE
-946 GYKEAISN
+946 YKEIVSN
-954 IYKNKNVKAFI
+954 FYKNKNVKAFI
-965 FYILKDKISFL
+965 FYILKDKISLL